1 MIKLVADSTFEL
13 ISTITYLTGEYGAP
27 STQFGKELLAVN
39 LANTVANGNFSLGNV
54 NTMAKVLGNSKCGI
68 VNHLGNEFYTYLS
81 DVSTNRKI
89 NSNLPDL
96 VKANS
101 LYELIVDW
109 EKEHILFID
118 SSSSHKELTSIPE
131 VDTQQKDTD
140 TLDVVE
146 VKEELAQQD
155 SNTFQNFSKSQ
166 DMGNDTEI
174 DDGSQEE
181 LEMAL
186 DKADSLELLLEL
198 FRRAS
203 EANKLKTLEVTLSNE
218 TIDNLTAAIAE
229 SLSSSSD
236 DNTTSNNTT
245 KHSWST
251 SAKLLPTPKK
261 IYGVDMNKVKESLS
275 VKKAMIIEGVP
286 GTGKSVLMFNLI
298 NELSENNP
306 NRFRVVS
313 FSQTTSYSEF
323 IEGIRNVNG
332 NWEYADGTFLSFCKL
347 ADADREHNYYFGID
361 EISRGNTESI
371 FGEAMTAIE
380 SRDTIITLQ
389 SGNSIVIPSNLYII
403 GTMNTLDK
411 SSKNID
417 RATADRFA
425 HYRLEPQ
432 WTKEYIDGLCAGYSA
447 KAGIEFC
454 SSSQKLSKLCV
465 IMQNVNSVLIED
477 STYSIDNVIGT
488 RAISVPDLSINAIR
502 HIIHESIIP
511 DIRSKQNMCSIST
524 ANKLDNLIMEL
535 DRL

>member
-1 MIKLVADSTFEL
+1 MVKLIADSTFEL
-13 ISTITYLTGEYGAP
+13 ISTITYLTGEYGVP
-27 STQFGKELLAVN
+27 STQFGKELLSVN
-39 LANTVANGNFSLGNV
+39 LANIVANGNFSLGNV
-54 NTMAKVLGNSKCGI
+54 NALERVLGNSKCGI

-101 LYELIVDW
+101 LYEIIIAW
-109 EKEHILFID
+109 EKEHLLSIGESSTDNELSLIPDID
-118 SSSSHKELTSIPE
+118 TDQITIDTQDNEEQGTEQEDSELQEFNKPQEFAYGAE
-131 VDTQQKDTD
+131 VDVD
-140 TLDVVE
+140 
-146 VKEELAQQD
+146 
-155 SNTFQNFSKSQ
+155 
-166 DMGNDTEI
+166 
-174 DDGSQEE
+174 SQEE

-229 SLSSSSD
+229 SLSSSPD

-477 STYSIDNVIGT
+477 SAYSIDNVIGT
-488 RAISVPDLSINAIR
+488 RAISVPDLSIDAIR